1 MLLAANGPWN
11 NSKGHLLFAGGAQ
24 CAKYLPRGAKY
35 SAPWANYRPMRS
47 DRNSVFDQCCDALL
61 CFACFR
67 LLYSPLRALMVRLPS
82 INTRHEG

>member
-35 SAPWANYRPMRS
+35 SARWHLRHAANLAPCGVPFGVCRLSPPHGAVTSSWGGKQPMGR
-47 DRNSVFDQCCDALL
+47 
-61 CFACFR
+61 
-67 LLYSPLRALMVRLPS
+67 
-82 INTRHEG
+82 

>member
-35 SAPWANYRPMRS
+35 SARWHLRPMAPPPDGTSAMRQTS
-47 DRNSVFDQCCDALL
+47 HHAV
-61 CFACFR
+61 
-67 LLYSPLRALMVRLPS
+67 SPLAFADYPS
-82 INTRHEG
+82 MGR

>member
-35 SAPWANYRPMRS
+35 SARWHLRHAANLAPCGVPPW
-47 DRNSVFDQCCDALL
+47 
-61 CFACFR
+61 
-67 LLYSPLRALMVRLPS
+67 RLP
-82 INTRHEG
+82 IILPWGGNFLMGR